1 MKKYF
6 VLLIP
11 LIFLLVQCRKD
22 DLGDET
28 LVEGTVL
35 EYGTNKPVPN
45 VPVKIR
51 SITGEVFGSQRYT
64 YTGDSTR
71 TDSKG
76 KYSIRFKHIDKTIY
90 DAVWI
95 EKRYTG
101 DNGAIL
107 ETGKRNKYDFTLNPP
122 AWIRFQLQ
130 NVILPN
136 SRDSL
141 YFWGETFV
149 GQNPNTEVKREVRGN
164 RYESFV
170 WLVIKGGSIKSYKDS
185 IYCPAF
191 DTVAYTIKY

>member
-122 AWIRFQLQ
+122 AWVKIR
-130 NVILPN
+130 VINEINATHNDTIWLSDKTFSGQFVN
-136 SRDSL
+136 
-141 YFWGETFV
+141 ETYN
-149 GQNPNTEVKREVRGN
+149 QEVLGN
-164 RYESFV
+164 RNKIIYWWTNKRGFN
-170 WLVIKGGSIKSYKDS
+170 SYKDS

-191 DTVAYTIKY
+191 DTVAYTIRY